1 MALSEEGREAQ
12 SRDNQMLVEREGKY
26 ELVDAYDVQI
36 VTSLHQEAK
45 GATDVGAD
53 TSGILQVQDNQL
65 TEKNGQLTGKQ
76 EHQGM
81 GRKEEASQIS
91 HRNLADQDKDEDYDD
106 NCTSEVVDVSATQR
120 EASVAKKDSVLSAVS
135 TYALNREKEVKN
147 HISSGVR
154 TKSAP
159 GPRSRKDEG
168 DEQKRR
174 NEAAFSAWLTSKNEE
189 LAKRRQME
197 RQECR
202 MKEENLMHKQS
213 LNEAAYKAWLE
224 RKASEL
230 QMKRKSAS
238 RPATSVAKVDEAA
251 KQAAFEAW
259 LESKRKEHRQKME
272 TEREKRSQ
280 EEEKAKNSDPTLV
293 EQAYKR
299 LVYNLMLGMF

>member
-1 MALSEEGREAQ
+1 MALSEDREAY
-12 SRDNQMLVEREGKY
+12 SRDNQNQMLVERDGKY

-36 VTSLHQEAK
+36 VTTLHQKAK
-45 GATDVGAD
+45 GGADVGAD
-53 TSGILQVQDNQL
+53 TSGALITEQVKDDQL
-65 TEKNGQLTGKQ
+65 TKKYCQFTGKY
-76 EHQGM
+76 EHQGIE
-81 GRKEEASQIS
+81 RVEEAD
-91 HRNLADQDKDEDYDD
+91 LASREKLTDQDKHKYHDD
-106 NCTSEVVDVSATQR
+106 CTSEVVDLSASRR
-120 EASVAKKDSVLSAVS
+120 ETSVAKKDSVLSATS
-135 TYALNREKEVKN
+135 TYALSREKEAKI
-147 HISSGVR
+147 HISSSVR

-159 GPRSRKDEG
+159 GPRSSKKEG

-197 RQECR
+197 RQECK
-202 MKEENLMHKQS
+202 MKEENLMQKQS

-224 RKASEL
+224 RKTSEL

-238 RPATSVAKVDEAA
+238 RPATSVPKVDEAA

-259 LESKRKEHRQKME
+259 LESKRKEHHKKME
-272 TEREKRSQ
+272 AEREKRSQ

-299 LVYNLMLGMF
+299 LVYIT